1 MGPRSALLSHS
12 SLLLEIR
19 ATILPTG
26 TWQHNLDRN
35 LLDRRLWL
43 LMKAFPLLPH
53 RTKVFMLPETAPS
66 FHRNWFS
73 NTLNSHRQAPG
84 SKNKMQKSGWLLET
98 LPDERL
104 PAINQLILL
113 FSGEKGI
120 EWKLHSIVDA
130 YSGLWGPQMTWIC
143 QVRYE
148 EFLLKGR
155 ESK

>member
-1 MGPRSALLSHS
+1 MGPRSALLSHG

-113 FSGEKGI
+113 FSGWERNWMGTSLNS
-120 EWKLHSIVDA
+120 W
-130 YSGLWGPQMTWIC
+130 C
-143 QVRYE
+143 
-148 EFLLKGR
+148 LLRAVGSSDDLNMSSQIWR
-155 ESK
+155 IFT